1 MRTGSDLLHQVR
13 PEDFTWYLR
22 QVPNWIGNK
31 EYMIELEGIDGCV
44 SFGETIREAKKGL
57 YEALH
62 LWLKRYGEEALPV
75 VQSEG
80 AQLIHLLPE
89 MTDVEVRYINE
100 ELQKLI

>member
-1 MRTGSDLLHQVR
+1 MRTGSDLLNQVR

-22 QVPNWIGNK
+22 QVPNWIGSK

-57 YEALH
+57 YEALY
-62 LWLKRYGEEALPV
+62 LWLKRYGEEALPAAGN
-75 VQSEG
+75 EG

-89 MTDVEVRYINE
+89 MTDVEVQYINE
-100 ELQKLI
+100 ELQRLI